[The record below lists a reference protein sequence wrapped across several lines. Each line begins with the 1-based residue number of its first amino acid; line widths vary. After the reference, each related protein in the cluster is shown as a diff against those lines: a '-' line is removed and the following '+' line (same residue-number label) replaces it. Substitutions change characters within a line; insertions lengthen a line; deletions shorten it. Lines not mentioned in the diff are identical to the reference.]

1 MTTDLHKPDPVPRP
15 RRLARKRDVDE
26 LSQLTSGTLTVTVAP
41 DPTCGF
47 TNNDEAVWVC
57 PGGRPCTWEKGQIN
71 RFWCAWQQIYT
82 TCLDSTAIFDPAI
95 CNSECRTNTRNAIAG
110 CPSSEKPF
118 CVTLE
123 LGNGIFSYG
132 CNTIS
137 VDERFEFDSTSFR
150 QSRNFSTVVF
160 VDGVSET
167 QWITDGPAP
176 SKMETTPTQSG
187 SSMTASAT
195 VEASSSST
203 QISTSATS
211 IPGDSPNVGAIVGG
225 VVGGLGVIGLVALG
239 LFGLI
244 LLRRRRGN
252 MVAPSE
258 HTPGLAQ
265 QPHSPSKVTSNT
277 QFVETQAGA
286 YDVSTHSYAAPVQ
299 SNGPTP
305 QLSPS
310 TSSPLN
316 KAPSPGTLYNYELDE
331 ARTDHHRGSMYEM

>member
-15 RRLARKRDVDE
+15 HRLARKRDVDE

-110 CPSSEKPF
+110 C
-118 CVTLE
+118 
-123 LGNGIFSYG
+123 
-132 CNTIS
+132 
-137 VDERFEFDSTSFR
+137 
-150 QSRNFSTVVF
+150 TVVF

-211 IPGDSPNVGAIVGG
+211 IPRDSPNVGAIVGG

-252 MVAPSE
+252 MAAPSE

-265 QPHSPSKVTSNT
+265 QPQSPSKVTSNT

>member
-1 MTTDLHKPDPVPRP
+1 MATDLHKPDPVPRP

-132 CNTIS
+132 
-137 VDERFEFDSTSFR
+137 
-150 QSRNFSTVVF
+150 
-160 VDGVSET
+160 
-167 QWITDGPAP
+167 
-176 SKMETTPTQSG
+176 
-187 SSMTASAT
+187 MTASAT

-211 IPGDSPNVGAIVGG
+211 IPGDSPNVGVIVGG

-252 MVAPSE
+252 MAAPSE
-258 HTPGLAQ
+258 YTPGLAQ

-316 KAPSPGTLYNYELDE
+316 KAPSPGTLYSYELDE
-331 ARTDHHRGSMYEM
+331 ARTDHHRGSMYEMR